1 MIVEKI
7 RGVDKKIP
15 DTVGLET
22 TRVLNTK
29 TEY

>member
-1 MIVEKI
+1 MIVEK